1 MRQGVGIG
9 TGAARAWVVAAALSL
24 AACFGGDNSNPPV
37 ADAGPDQTKGVYTGD
52 AVVLDGSAS
61 SDADGDPLA
70 YSWSLTTL
78 PSGSSATLIDP
89 ASDKPSFIADM
100 TGTYVA
106 RLVVRD
112 GKNDSAPD
120 EVNVMVV
127 VPPPTVAIATPE
139 SGTIATESPIT
150 VAGTVDDPQ
159 SAITVNGIA
168 TPNNNGAYSKAD
180 VSLTEGSNT
189 VTVAAANGTGVGNSS
204 VEVTLR
210 TTRGPG
216 PAVTIGS
223 PSSDFTA
230 GVVWDGQGAAPISA
244 IPVTVQGI
252 VTTPDGPPTVT
263 ADGVAATIT
272 ALARPPLLDLFCGI
286 IPIGFPIPPACDQRY
301 SYSANIQ
308 LSKGSRTII
317 VVGQDTVGGSTT
329 VTVSGVADYCRK
341 GAPEPGVAA
350 ERGNGQNNRCHEI
363 DGCNADKFARQPDPN
378 DPNDLTRDTNSLR
391 NRPMPNAQFNS
402 VLVEFGSGYIPPS
415 DPRNDFFV
423 HGQKPRDAFGC
434 NRHDTCYQTCV
445 PDVNDARTT
454 AFRACNAAQL
464 EDHRAMC
471 RRAYPADC
479 PFTGLEIVKCP
490 LWALEKSECFKI
502 ADKYWAGV
510 SFGGR
515 SRYDVRQNDFC
526 RP

>member
-1 MRQGVGIG
+1 
-9 TGAARAWVVAAALSL
+9 VAAALSL

-150 VAGTVDDPQ
+150 VTGTVDDPQ
-159 SAITVNGIA
+159 ATITVNGVA
-168 TPNNNGAYSKAD
+168 TPNNNGAYSKTD
-180 VSLTEGSNT
+180 VSLAEGSNT
-189 VTVAAANGTGVGNSS
+189 VTVAAANGIGVGNAS

-223 PSSDFTA
+223 PPSDFTA
-230 GVVWDGQGAAPISA
+230 GAVWDGQGAAPVNA
-244 IPVTVQGI
+244 IPVTVQGN
-252 VTTPDGPPTVT
+252 VTTADGPPTVT
-263 ADGVAATIT
+263 VDGVAATIT
-272 ALARPPLLDLFCGI
+272 PVARPPLLNLFFCLV
-286 IPIGFPIPPACDQRY
+286 FPNAPACDQRY

-308 LSKGSRTII
+308 LSKGLRTIT
-317 VVGQDTVGGSTT
+317 VVGQDTAGGKTT

-341 GAPEPGVAA
+341 GAADPGVAA

-363 DGCNADKFARQPDPN
+363 DGCNADKFGRQPDPN

-391 NRPMPNAQFNS
+391 NRPMPEAVHNQ
-402 VLVEFGSGYIPPS
+402 LIVEFGSGYIPPS
-415 DPRNDFFV
+415 DSRNDFFV
-423 HGQKPRDAFGC
+423 HGQRPRDAFGC

-454 AFRACNAAQL
+454 AFKACNSTQL
-464 EDHRAMC
+464 EDHKEMC
-471 RRAYPADC
+471 RRAYSTC
-479 PFTGLEIVKCP
+479 PYTGLELFKCAF
-490 LWALEKSECFKI
+490 WEAEKVHCFRI
-502 ADKYWAGV
+502 ASTYWAGV
-510 SFGGR
+510 SVKGR
-515 SRYDVRQNDFC
+515 PRYDVRQNDFC

>member
-1 MRQGVGIG
+1 MDRSVGIG
-9 TGAARAWVVAAALSL
+9 TGIARAWTLALALFL
-24 AACFGGDNSNPPV
+24 AACFGGNDNSAPV

-61 SDADGDPLA
+61 SDANGQALSYA
-70 YSWSLTTL
+70 WSLTTM
-78 PSGSSATLIDP
+78 PAGSSATLFDSS
-89 ASDKPSFIADM
+89 SDKPSFIADK

-106 RLVVRD
+106 QLVVSD
-112 GKNDSAPD
+112 SIAESAPD
-120 EVNVMVV
+120 EVQVTVTI
-127 VPPPTVAIATPE
+127 PPPTVAIATPE
-139 SGTIATESPIT
+139 SGTIATASPIT

-180 VSLTEGSNT
+180 VILAEGSNT
-189 VTVAAANGTGVGNSS
+189 VTVAAANGIGVGNAS

-223 PSSDFTA
+223 PPSDFTA
-230 GVVWDGQGAAPISA
+230 GAVWDGQGAAPVNA
-244 IPVTVQGI
+244 IPVTVQGNI
-252 VTTPDGPPTVT
+252 TTADGPPTVT
-263 ADGVAATIT
+263 VDGVAATIT
-272 ALARPPLLDLFCGI
+272 ALARPPLLNLFC
-286 IPIGFPIPPACDQRY
+286 PFFPNAPACDQRY

-308 LSKGSRTII
+308 LSKGRRTITVI
-317 VVGQDTVGGSTT
+317 GQDTVGGSTT

-363 DGCNADKFARQPDPN
+363 DGCNADKFARQPDPD

-391 NRPMPNAQFNS
+391 NQPMPNAQFNA

-423 HGQKPRDAFGC
+423 HGQKPRDALGC

-471 RRAYPADC
+471 RRAYPAEC

-510 SFGGR
+510 TFGGR

>member
-1 MRQGVGIG
+1 MDRSVGIRSG
-9 TGAARAWVVAAALSL
+9 IARAWALALALFL
-24 AACFGGDNSNPPV
+24 AACFGGNNNNPPV
-37 ADAGPDQTKGVYTGD
+37 ADAGPDQTQGVYTGD
-52 AVVLDGSAS
+52 AVVLDGSSS

-78 PSGSSATLIDP
+78 PSGSSATLTD
-89 ASDKPSFIADM
+89 SSSNRPSFIADK

-112 GKNDSAPD
+112 GKTISGPD
-120 EVNVMVV
+120 EVTVMVV
-127 VPPPTVAIATPE
+127 VPPPTVAITTPE
-139 SGTIATESPIT
+139 SGTIATESPIV

-159 SAITVNGIA
+159 ATITVNGLA

-180 VSLTEGSNT
+180 VSLVEGDNT
-189 VTVAAANGTGVGNSS
+189 VTVSAANGTGVGNSI

-230 GVVWDGQGAAPISA
+230 GVVWDGQGAAPVNA
-244 IPVTVQGI
+244 IPVTVQGTI
-252 VTTPDGPPTVT
+252 TTRDGPPTVT
-263 ADGVAATIT
+263 ADGVAAAI
-272 ALARPPLLDLFCGI
+272 APLARIPLLNLFCLV
-286 IPIGFPIPPACDQRY
+286 FPNAPACDQRY

-308 LSKGSRTII
+308 LSKGRRTIT

-329 VTVSGVADYCRK
+329 VTVSGVADYCLK
-341 GAPEPGVAA
+341 GAAQAGVAA

-391 NRPMPNAQFNS
+391 NRPMPEAVHNR
-402 VLVEFGSGYIPPS
+402 VIVEFGSGYIPPS
-415 DPRNDFFV
+415 DLRNDFFV

-454 AFRACNAAQL
+454 AFKACNQAQL
-464 EDHRAMC
+464 DDHKEMC
-471 RRAYPADC
+471 RRAYPSC
-479 PFTGLEIVKCP
+479 PYTGLEILKCA
-490 LWALEKSECFKI
+490 LWEAEKLHCFRI
-502 ADKYWAGV
+502 ADTYFAGV
-510 SFGGR
+510 AIGGG
-515 SRYDVRQNDFC
+515 SRYDVRQIDYC